1 MEKSACDAE
10 IGVLNRAVDRAIIG
24 KKVVINNTKDLFEF
38 SQEKFILDEPYT
50 KRNFFYVKA
59 DEISRNRP
67 ETNVKTIPNTR
78 KLHNIENTTEPYL
91 IKVRNLSCFCV
102 NCVKGIFENCL
113 NSDYVSA
120 YQSKKITLLKMK
132 QDANKGK
139 ETVTNENKEAT
150 KEHIETMLTKKAKLL
165 MQRKQLNADKDGKE
179 NRETELG
186 DCKKTKKTQTE
197 IKASKLKRKRFGRV
211 VKKKEKNLKVS
222 LSNQEIRRGPL
233 EDVKEGNKKQINVC
247 KDSEGTSEFQP
258 ICL

>member
-1 MEKSACDAE
+1 M
-10 IGVLNRAVDRAIIG
+10 
-24 KKVVINNTKDLFEF
+24 
-38 SQEKFILDEPYT
+38 
-50 KRNFFYVKA
+50 KA

-150 KEHIETMLTKKAKLL
+150 KEHIETMLTKKAKQL

-197 IKASKLKRKRFGRV
+197 IKASKLKEKVWKGCQEKRKKSKG
-211 VKKKEKNLKVS
+211 
-222 LSNQEIRRGPL
+222 
-233 EDVKEGNKKQINVC
+233 
-247 KDSEGTSEFQP
+247 
-258 ICL
+258 

>member
-38 SQEKFILDEPYT
+38 SQEKLILDEPYT

-197 IKASKLKRKRFGRV
+197 IKASKLKRKRSGRV
-211 VKKKEKNLKVS
+211 VKKKEKNPKVS

>member
-38 SQEKFILDEPYT
+38 CQEKLILDEPYT

-197 IKASKLKRKRFGRV
+197 IKASKLKRKRSGRV
-211 VKKKEKNLKVS
+211 VKKKEKNPKVS